1 MRIFEKEMKNRL
13 NITISDHL
21 LQQTKR
27 YALLHNTSVSQ
38 LVEDYFIRL
47 TRADKKKNVLDV
59 IKQLPKPKI
68 SKTVDLKEEYYEDQ
82 KKKYGF

>member
-1 MRIFEKEMKNRL
+1 MKNRL

-21 LQQTKR
+21 LQLTKK
-27 YALLHNTSVSQ
+27 YAYRHNTSVSQ

-47 TRADKKKNVLDV
+47 TRPSKKRNVLDV
-59 IKQLPKPKI
+59 IKDLPKPRLRKAG
-68 SKTVDLKEEYYEDQ
+68 DLKEKYYQEQ